1 MCFVRKSRKANVP
14 VENPVA
20 PGSIEWYMR
29 EWAKDA
35 AVERYCRWLDEQLA
49 NKETARKIWEYEA
62 AMNALVE
69 EIFGKKAY

>member
-1 MCFVRKSRKANVP
+1 MFFARKNRKTNVP
-14 VENPVA
+14 VENPVD

-35 AVERYCRWLDEQLA
+35 AVERYSWWIYEQFA
-49 NKETARKIWEYEA
+49 NEETARKIWEYEA
-62 AMNALVE
+62 MMNALVE